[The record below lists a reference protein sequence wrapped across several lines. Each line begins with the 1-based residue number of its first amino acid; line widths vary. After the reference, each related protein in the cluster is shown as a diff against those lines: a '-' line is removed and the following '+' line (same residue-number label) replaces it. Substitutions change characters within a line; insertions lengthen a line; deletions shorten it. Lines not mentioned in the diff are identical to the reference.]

1 MSNLLGLF
9 DRLVGAASMGRF
21 EEALMDTAIAGEH
34 LHGHPLGF
42 RVVRISDGPVSLRL
56 HLWKGAACEQP
67 GFEIHDHAFDLK
79 SYIVAG
85 VVRQRTYSAVSAI
98 DGQHAVYRVTY
109 EDGRSALAHSG
120 ERVRVEPVD
129 DERFAQGDTYTLPA
143 GQLHE
148 ANREGCD
155 TAITLVLTTAKTA
168 SPVTIGPWD
177 GEVQLNAPRLRLDD
191 RTLGELGLSKA
202 LAL

>member
-1 MSNLLGLF
+1 MSDLIGLF
-9 DRLVGAASMGRF
+9 DQLVGAASMGRF
-21 EEALMDTAIAGEH
+21 EEALMGTPIAGAH

-42 RVVRISDGPVSLRL
+42 RVVRISDGPLSLRL
-56 HLWKGAACEQP
+56 HLWKGPACEQP
-67 GFEIHDHAFDLK
+67 GFEIHDHAFDLT
-79 SYIVAG
+79 SYVVAG
-85 VVRQRTYSAVSAI
+85 VVRQRTYSAVRAM

-109 EDGRSALAHSG
+109 DDGRSALAHSG
-120 ERVRVEPVD
+120 CRVRVEAVG
-129 DERFAQGDTYTLPA
+129 DERFAQGETYSLPA

-148 ANREGCD
+148 AYRDNCD
-155 TAITLVLTTAKTA
+155 TAITLVLTTAKTV